1 MNPMMNAFQ
10 NAMTNVFGQRQQE
23 SANPAAGGVSDWMAF
38 NTGPSPI
45 FPGNPGAYPN
55 AQDMFTGNSP
65 FATRPQ
71 GYYDANGLWIPVE
84 QAHGYIASGAQQFDE
99 NDRSILEL
107 QKTFAAVLHIDMNGT
122 FGISREFMPAF
133 ARFCFAWRLYI
144 HVRRKIVVAMDAHGG
159 AKLDV
164 IFFGGASA

>member
-1 MNPMMNAFQ
+1 MMNAFQ

-65 FATRPQ
+65 FATRTQ
-71 GYYDANGLWIPVE
+71 GYYDANGLWIPGE
-84 QAHGYIASGAQQFDE
+84 QAHGYIASGAQQFDIATTRG
-99 NDRSILEL
+99 NSPFDGVFGQSRAHTPPI
-107 QKTFAAVLHIDMNGT
+107 VLSLIHI
-122 FGISREFMPAF
+122 
-133 ARFCFAWRLYI
+133 
-144 HVRRKIVVAMDAHGG
+144 
-159 AKLDV
+159 
-164 IFFGGASA
+164 